1 LLDLQ
6 KQLQAAD
13 ASGDVYFRSRLS
25 RVVVKLFGRVVK
37 AEESVAAPY
46 TSERIDMEAILCLLE
61 DSLEAAKYLEESNP
75 DEPDVCA
82 EMVASLLRSIATVH
96 GSDSDIRR
104 QMEELGIDPNSS
116 ALGVLLTKCFETS
129 QSSDL
134 QQSTTDNVLGA
145 AVLLSQDTSQGAQPK
160 TPSKDVATLV
170 SRLGLAPPGEEREA
184 ALEAIRAYK
193 SAYGRG
199 ELDAHLQQLSG
210 AFREFIV
217 EQIDREPSPQKQPLP
232 TENTGSSVSERIRSL
247 RSRLQAS
254 EVAGQKTTNTV
265 ASDSS
270 GPATVST
277 ESATNGK
284 SGVSNM
290 LSPSSSKLPTL
301 SSAKP
306 TTPVPESKLPV
317 PGQSR
322 LLAGTASSNLSSAQ
336 SLRERLAA
344 RQAMMQLQTDNRND
358 VSTTHPNPIP
368 ESLVQ
373 GTSKLSTGRAAAL
386 RARLEVVK
394 QSKMHLDG

>member
-61 DSLEAAKYLEESNP
+61 DSLEASKYLEESNP

-104 QMEELGIDPNSS
+104 QMEELGIDPNNS
-116 ALGVLLTKCFETS
+116 ALGVLLTKCSETS
-129 QSSDL
+129 QSEDL
-134 QQSTTDNVLGA
+134 QQSPADNVLGA
-145 AVLLSQDTSQGAQPK
+145 AASLSQDTSQGAQPK

-193 SAYGRG
+193 SSYGRG

-232 TENTGSSVSERIRSL
+232 IENTGSSVSERIRSL

-254 EVAGQKTTNTV
+254 DVAGQKTTNTV
-265 ASDSS
+265 APDSS

-290 LSPSSSKLPTL
+290 LSPSPSKLPKLT
-301 SSAKP
+301 SAKP

-322 LLAGTASSNLSSAQ
+322 LLAGTSNLSSAQ

-358 VSTTHPNPIP
+358 VNTTHPNPIP